1 MVVSNMPHV
10 VLDGKVKIQDIFQRI
25 DPLFIRDGENVLK
38 TANVYIERAE
48 KNILVDSLV
57 IEGGKRISF
66 FTVVSERDDGVV
78 IRIYPMCEVEKTSG
92 VRRVLA
98 ELAKQLL
105 QIFPELKL
113 GATNLAEFLK

>member
-1 MVVSNMPHV
+1 MPHV

>member
-25 DPLFIRDGENVLK
+25 DPLFIRYGENVLK